1 MTGETVDD
9 RPRQMMAAALAVA
22 AGLVLLIVFAAGCSE
37 HPAGGEAQPPA
48 SRVAGAPGPP
58 DRVALIRDQHL
69 PNVELTTQEGRKVRF
84 YDDLVKGKVVA
95 INFMFATCRKACP
108 AATQNLAEVQDAL
121 GERMGRDVTLLSISL
136 DPERDT
142 PEVLRGYAQAHGAK
156 PGWYFLT
163 GKRDDIE
170 LLRRKLGAYELDP
183 VLDADKTQHAGI
195 VIAHP
200 HIDDGRQYTVT
211 VHGQDI
217 TWDIRNTEVTRVVS
231 TVSAHTEVRAILI
244 AQQREM
250 AQQHD
255 GTVMVGRDIGAVVLP
270 DADLK
275 IYLTAS
281 LQERARR
288 RYSELVERLG
298 EHNPTLPKMEE
309 VLADIQRR
317 DEIDHDNM
325 RPAEDAIV
333 IVTDNLSVPQ
343 VLEVICSYLEE
354 PV

>member
-1 MTGETVDD
+1 MQ
-9 RPRQMMAAALAVA
+9 RPRHIAIDGPAGSGKSTVGEQLAQRLGYLYIDTGAMYRAVAWLALQKGVDTADGPALATM
-22 AGLVLLIVFAAGCSE
+22 
-37 HPAGGEAQPPA
+37 
-48 SRVAGAPGPP
+48 
-58 DRVALIRDQHL
+58 AL
-69 PNVELTTQEGRKVRF
+69 
-84 YDDLVKGKVVA
+84 
-95 INFMFATCRKACP
+95 
-108 AATQNLAEVQDAL
+108 
-121 GERMGRDVTLLSISL
+121 
-136 DPERDT
+136 
-142 PEVLRGYAQAHGAK
+142 
-156 PGWYFLT
+156 
-163 GKRDDIE
+163 
-170 LLRRKLGAYELDP
+170 
-183 VLDADKTQHAGI
+183 HANI

-200 HIDDGRQYTVT
+200 HIDDGRQYTVM
-211 VHGQDI
+211 VQGQDV
-217 TWDIRNTEVTRVVS
+217 TWDIRSSEVTRIVS

-255 GTVMVGRDIGAVVLP
+255 GTVMVGRDIGAIVLS

-298 EHNPTLPKMEE
+298 EHNPALPRMEE

-317 DEIDHDNM
+317 DEIDHGNM
-325 RPAEDAIV
+325 RPADDAIV

-343 VLEVICSYLEE
+343 VLEVIYSYLEE

>member
-1 MTGETVDD
+1 MQ
-9 RPRQMMAAALAVA
+9 RPRHIAID
-22 AGLVLLIVFAAGCSE
+22 G
-37 HPAGGEAQPPA
+37 PAGSGKSTVGEQLA
-48 SRVAGAPGPP
+48 RRLGYLYIDTGAMY
-58 DRVALIRDQHL
+58 RAVTWLAL
-69 PNVELTTQEGRKVRF
+69 QEGVESN
-84 YDDLVKGKVVA
+84 DG
-95 INFMFATCRKACP
+95 
-108 AATQNLAEVQDAL
+108 
-121 GERMGRDVTLLSISL
+121 
-136 DPERDT
+136 
-142 PEVLRGYAQAHGAK
+142 
-156 PGWYFLT
+156 
-163 GKRDDIE
+163 
-170 LLRRKLGAYELDP
+170 P
-183 VLDADKTQHAGI
+183 VLARLAQHAGI
-195 VIAHP
+195 AISHP

-211 VHGQDI
+211 VHGHDV
-217 TWDIRNTEVTRVVS
+217 TWDIRNAAVTRVVS
-231 TVSAHTEVRAILI
+231 PVSAHPEVRAILI

-250 AQQHD
+250 AQQVD
-255 GTVMVGRDIGAVVLP
+255 GIIMVGRDIGAVVLP

-288 RYSELVERLG
+288 RHTELVERLG
-298 EHNPTLPKMEE
+298 EHNPTLPTMEE